1 MAKSNEHDPATSQL
15 DLTRQLVGDQMA
27 TADERILA
35 AITGAVD
42 YEADPP
48 RRDDDSDVD
57 DDSEAHGAEGLGP
70 LDGEA
75 ARVLEDQAIRQ
86 QLGATSGGAMTGPK
100 GVLADYR
107 FHARQERARE
117 EEQRAFAAARVTRGA
132 LSGGWIARAVGQERD
147 ELTGV
152 ARGLEERRREAEDE
166 ADELIRA
173 LEEEEED
180 NIPVGGLSASGM
192 AAASVSGLEGYR
204 ARRLLELAGLAN
216 RPRFGKCEELTSD
229 EALLRAIDDE
239 DTSVVVAVH
248 LYDPRVEACRQVN
261 VFLAGLAPL
270 YPSVRFLRIVAKV
283 ADSDF
288 DPLALPAI
296 LVYQGGKLL
305 CPLLRIVDE
314 IDGWARTGRCSLED
328 FEFFLRR
335 NGVLEN

>member
-1 MAKSNEHDPATSQL
+1 
-15 DLTRQLVGDQMA
+15 
-27 TADERILA
+27 
-35 AITGAVD
+35 
-42 YEADPP
+42 
-48 RRDDDSDVD
+48 
-57 DDSEAHGAEGLGP
+57 
-70 LDGEA
+70 
-75 ARVLEDQAIRQ
+75 
-86 QLGATSGGAMTGPK
+86 
-100 GVLADYR
+100 
-107 FHARQERARE
+107 
-117 EEQRAFAAARVTRGA
+117 
-132 LSGGWIARAVGQERD
+132 GQERD
-147 ELTGV
+147 ELTGL

-173 LEEEEED
+173 LEEEED

-248 LYDPRVEACRQVN
+248 LYDPRVEECRQVN

-314 IDGWARTGRCSLED
+314 IDGWTRTGRCSSED
-328 FEFFLRR
+328 FE
-335 NGVLEN
+335 